1 MLSFAALSET
11 AIAESTT
18 VLDASAFMPSASVT
32 SSAGTI
38 NTIHLT
44 ANIESPSASSTTAA
58 GSLQVNIE
66 EDLSSVSAT
75 TTAGTLGFDAQA
87 DTTLA
92 AATATTAVNTF
103 DDVNGKA
110 TVTLPAATQAA
121 DQRFCMVGRQL
132 LCLERELPL
141 HGTFSTD
148 VEIQTKSSV

>member
-75 TTAGTLGFDAQA
+75 TTATWSPMKRTLSAYS
-87 DTTLA
+87 
-92 AATATTAVNTF
+92 
-103 DDVNGKA
+103 
-110 TVTLPAATQAA
+110 
-121 DQRFCMVGRQL
+121 L
-132 LCLERELPL
+132 LEPGP
-141 HGTFSTD
+141 HSTG
-148 VEIQTKSSV
+148 